1 MTIQRAILDTS
12 IVIADDV
19 APIPG
24 LVAISLAT
32 LAELH
37 FGVMITADPQQRAA
51 RLKRL
56 TYLERHLDVLPFD
69 EVVAASYGEIAAA
82 VQRSGRQ
89 PRSRTMD
96 LVIAATAHAHGA
108 CVYTRNIKDFGGLEG
123 LVDVREA

>member
-1 MTIQRAILDTS
+1 MEATPSILDTS

-19 APIPG
+19 LPIPG
-24 LVAISLAT
+24 LVAISSAT

-37 FGVMITADPQQRAA
+37 FGVLAAQRPELRAA

-56 TYLERHLDVLPFD
+56 AYLERHMDVLPFD

-96 LVIAATAHAHGA
+96 LIIAATAHAHGA
-108 CVYTRNIKDFGGLEG
+108 CVYTRNIKDFRGLEG